1 MSGAGDPGPTGR
13 PWRALI
19 LPSFLALPVL
29 ALLLGLGAW
38 QVQRLS
44 WKSGVLAQLAAAQAL
59 PPAEAGPAP
68 TPYAPITATGRLRPG
83 AEGFLGLEVRGTLL
97 GGALLAILD
106 REGAPPLLVER
117 GWAPFE
123 GGRVERPEGVVT
135 LSGYARPPDRPN
147 PFAPA
152 DDLAARRFYG
162 FDPARIAAALGAPD
176 APPYALVVVRPGR
189 ALQGGFGAAAPAAR
203 AELPDPARGVPA
215 PNNPH
220 LGYALTWFGLA
231 IGWVAIFALWAT
243 RRLRLPA

>member
-1 MSGAGDPGPTGR
+1 MSGEGEAGRAGR

-38 QVQRLS
+38 QVQRLH
-44 WKSGVLAQLAAAQAL
+44 WKNGVLAALAAAQAL
-59 PPAEAGPAP
+59 PPSEAGPDP
-68 TPYAPITATGRLRPG
+68 VPFAPITATGRFRPG
-83 AEGFLGLEVRGTLL
+83 AEGFLGLEVRGSAL
-97 GGALLAILD
+97 GGTLVAVLD
-106 REGAPPLLVER
+106 RAGAPPLLVLR

-123 GGRVERPEGVVT
+123 GGRVERPEGPVI
-135 LSGYARPPDRPN
+135 LSGYARPADRRN

-152 DDLAARRFYG
+152 DDPAARRFYQ

-176 APPYALVVVRPGR
+176 APPYALAVVLPGR
-189 ALQGGFGAAAPAAR
+189 AVPGGFGAAPAPAR
-203 AELPDPARGVPA
+203 AALPDPATGIPA

-231 IGWVAIFALWAT
+231 LGWVAIFLLWCR
-243 RRLRLPA
+243 RRLREPA